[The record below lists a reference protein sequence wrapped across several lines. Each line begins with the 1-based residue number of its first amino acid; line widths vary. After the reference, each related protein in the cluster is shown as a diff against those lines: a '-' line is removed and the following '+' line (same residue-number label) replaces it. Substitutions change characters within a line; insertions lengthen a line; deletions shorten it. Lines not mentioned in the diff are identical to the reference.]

1 MVSRKGMAEESSSG
15 KKLTIGVPRETAPNE
30 RRVALTPDG
39 VKKYV
44 AAGVTVLVQKDAG
57 KDAFISDAIF
67 ENAGAKIV
75 EETAG
80 IYKYSDLVLKVQ
92 KPTFEEIDHM
102 QPGSTLIAFLS
113 PMVDLDLVKHLQER
127 KITSLSM
134 DAIPRTT
141 RAQYMDALSSQ
152 ATVGGYKAVLIA
164 AYELPKFFPLLTT
177 AAGNIPPAKVL
188 VIGAGVA
195 GLMAI
200 GTARRLGAVVEAYD
214 ARSVVKEQIESLG
227 GKYVEID
234 TGADLAGAGGYAKE
248 ATDEILRR
256 QQEGLAERAAKSDV
270 IITTAAVPGR
280 PAPRLIPATTVERM
294 PPGSVIVDLAAE
306 TGGNCELT
314 EKGKIVHR
322 HGVTIVGTLNLPSTL
337 AVHSSQMY
345 SKNLQNL
352 LALMIDKDGQFHL
365 DMNDDIIAN
374 TVITMSG
381 NVIHEGTKQ
390 RLAPASTPA

>member
-1 MVSRKGMAEESSSG
+1 MAEETPSG
-15 KKLTIGVPRETAPNE
+15 KKITIGIPRETAPNE

-44 AAGVTVLVQKDAG
+44 AAGATVIVEKDAG
-57 KDAFISDAIF
+57 KDAFISDAAY
-67 ENAGAKIV
+67 ENAGAKVID
-75 EETAG
+75 EPLG

-92 KPTFEEIDHM
+92 KPSKEEIETM
-102 QPGSTLIAFLS
+102 QPGSTLIAFLA
-113 PMVDLDLVKHLQER
+113 PMVDLETVELLRDR
-127 KITSLSM
+127 KITALSM

-152 ATVGGYKAVLIA
+152 ATVAGYKAVLIA
-164 AYELPKFFPLLTT
+164 ANELPKFFPLLTT

-280 PAPRLIPATTVERM
+280 PAPRLLPASTVERM
-294 PPGSVIVDLAAE
+294 APGSVIVDLAAE

-314 EKGKIVHR
+314 EKGKTVHR

-352 LALMIDKDGQFHL
+352 LALMIDKDGHLHL

-374 TVITMSG
+374 TVITMGG
-381 NVIHEGTKQ
+381 NIIHEGTKQ
-390 RLAPASTPA
+390 RMNPATTPA

>member
-1 MVSRKGMAEESSSG
+1 MAEDNASS
-15 KKLTIGVPRETAPNE
+15 KQITIGVPRETAPNE

-44 AAGVTVLVQKDAG
+44 AAGITVLVQKDAG
-57 KDAFISDAIF
+57 KDAYISDATY
-67 ENAGAKIV
+67 ELAGAKIV
-75 EETAG
+75 DETAG

-92 KPTFEEIDHM
+92 KPTFEEIDFM
-102 QPGSTLIAFLS
+102 RPGSTLIAFLS
-113 PMVDLDLVKHLQER
+113 PMVDTDLVKHLQER
-127 KITSLSM
+127 QISSISM

-152 ATVGGYKAVLIA
+152 ATVAGYKAVLIA
-164 AYELPKFFPLLTT
+164 ANELPKFFPLLTT

-188 VIGAGVA
+188 IIGAGVA

-234 TGADLAGAGGYAKE
+234 TGADLSGAGGYAKE

-280 PAPRLIPATTVERM
+280 PAPRLIPASTVERM
-294 PPGSVIVDLAAE
+294 VPGSVIVDLAAE

-322 HGVTIVGTLNLPSTL
+322 HGVTLVGTLNLPSQL

-352 LALMIDKDGQFHL
+352 LALMIDKEGQFTL

-374 TVITMSG
+374 SVITMSG

-390 RLAPASTPA
+390 RLTPPTTTPS

>member
-1 MVSRKGMAEESSSG
+1 MAEEQSSG
-15 KKLTIGVPRETAPNE
+15 KKLTIGIPRETTPNE

-39 VKKYV
+39 VKKYTGS
-44 AAGVTVLVQKDAG
+44 GVTVLVERDAG
-57 KDAFISDAIF
+57 KDAFVSDAAF
-67 ENAGAKIV
+67 ELAGARV
-75 EETAG
+75 VDDAAS
-80 IYKYSDLVLKVQ
+80 IYKNADLVLKVQ
-92 KPTFEEIDHM
+92 KPSKEEIDLM
-102 QPGSTLIAFLS
+102 PEGSKLIAFLS
-113 PMVDLDLVKHLQER
+113 PMFDLDLVKHLQDR
-127 KITSLSM
+127 KITALSM

-152 ATVGGYKAVLIA
+152 ATVAGYKAVLIA

-227 GKYVEID
+227 GKYIEID
-234 TGADLAGAGGYAKE
+234 TGADLAGSGGYAKE

-256 QQEGLAERAAKSDV
+256 QQEGLADRAAKSDV

-280 PAPRLIPATTVERM
+280 PAPRLIPASTVERM
-294 PPGSVIVDLAAE
+294 PAGSVIVDLAAE

-352 LALMIDKDGQFHL
+352 LALMIDKDGQFTL
-365 DMNDDIIAN
+365 DMDDDIIAN
-374 TVITMSG
+374 TVITLG
-381 NVIHEGTKQ
+381 GAVVHEGTKQ
-390 RLAPASTPA
+390 RLNPATTPA

>member
-1 MVSRKGMAEESSSG
+1 MAEEAPSG
-15 KKLTIGVPRETAPNE
+15 KKLTIGIPRETAAHE

-57 KDAFISDAIF
+57 KDAYFSDAAF

-75 EETAG
+75 EEPRG
-80 IYKYSDLVLKVQ
+80 IYKYSDLILKVQ
-92 KPTFEEIDHM
+92 KPTTEEIDEM
-102 QPGSTLIAFLS
+102 RPGSAIIAFLS
-113 PMVDLDLVKHLQER
+113 PMNDLDLVRHLQER
-127 KITSLSM
+127 KITSISM

-248 ATDEILRR
+248 ASDDILRR

-294 PPGSVIVDLAAE
+294 APGSVIVDLAAE

-314 EKGKIVHR
+314 EKGKIVQR
-322 HGVTIVGTLNLPSTL
+322 HGVTLVGTLNLPSTM

-352 LALMIDKDGQFHL
+352 LALMIDKDGQLHI
-365 DMNDDIIAN
+365 DMDDDIIAN
-374 TVITMSG
+374 SVITMDG

-390 RLAPASTPA
+390 RLNPVSTPA

>member
-1 MVSRKGMAEESSSG
+1 MAEEAPSG
-15 KKLTIGVPRETAPNE
+15 KKLTIGIPRETAAHE

-44 AAGVTVLVQKDAG
+44 AAGVTVIVQKDAG
-57 KDAFISDAIF
+57 KDAFISDATF
-67 ENAGAKIV
+67 ENAGAKII
-75 EETAG
+75 EEPLG
-80 IYKYSDLVLKVQ
+80 IYKYSDLILKVQ
-92 KPTFEEIDHM
+92 KPTTEEIDEM
-102 QPGSTLIAFLS
+102 RPGSAIIAFLA
-113 PMVDLDLVKHLQER
+113 PMTDLDLVKHLQER
-127 KITSLSM
+127 KITAISM

-164 AYELPKFFPLLTT
+164 ANELPKFFPLLTT

-234 TGADLAGAGGYAKE
+234 TGTDLAGAGGYAKE
-248 ATDEILRR
+248 ATDDILRR

-294 PPGSVIVDLAAE
+294 APGSVIVDLAAE

-314 EKGKIVHR
+314 EKGKIVQR
-322 HGVTIVGTLNLPSTL
+322 HGVTIVGTLNLPSTMS
-337 AVHSSQMY
+337 VHSSQMY

-352 LALMIDKDGQFHL
+352 LALMVDKDGQFHL

-374 TVITMSG
+374 SVITMGG

-390 RLAPASTPA
+390 RLNPAPAPA